1 MKAGNICC
9 YCINKHLTREALQNL
24 ACSYVKQEAPQRQ
37 QSARKG
43 IKNEGRQH
51 LLLLHKQAPDKR
63 GIAESL
69 QVRPQQGNTAQ
80 TSISKNT
87 IQLYSFNAEYCYR
100 NL

>member
-1 MKAGNICC
+1 MKAGNIYY
-9 YCINKHLTREALQNL
+9 YCINKRLTREALQNL

-63 GIAESL
+63 GIAESCM
-69 QVRPQQGNTAQ
+69 
-80 TSISKNT
+80 
-87 IQLYSFNAEYCYR
+87 QLC
-100 NL
+100 